1 MNLLLLLM
9 NGLLIA
15 GTYAVSKA
23 VLAAGVP
30 VLTLLAWQ
38 LAPAAV
44 LINLVAAW
52 RDERPALSATHL
64 RYYVIA
70 GVLGMLLPYT
80 ITYLSL
86 AHLPAGVIGVAASLS
101 AVMTYGIARAAGR
114 EPANL
119 RRLIGLVLG
128 LIGVL
133 TLVVPKA
140 ALPAPDLAGWVF
152 IAVLAP
158 LSLAGGNVYRTAAW
172 PDGAPPLSLAAGML
186 AVLGVATLAV
196 AGTSGQLALPSA
208 TADEALVG
216 IAVVALLTA
225 GFYLTAFSM
234 QRRTSPSFV
243 AQMGYVI
250 SLGALVI
257 GVVFLDEQ
265 PSAWVWLSAA
275 LVMAGIVVATRGGPV
290 LTRPAS
296 TFTRQTP
303 DRPPPRPRRPAPA
316 PEFAPATDAGPYRGG
331 DPRR

>member
-1 MNLLLLLM
+1 MNIFLLLT

-15 GTYAVSKA
+15 ATYALSKA
-23 VLAAGVP
+23 VLAADVP

-52 RDERPALSATHL
+52 RGERPTLSAPHL
-64 RYYVIA
+64 RYYVVA

-80 ITYLSL
+80 ITYISL

-140 ALPAPDLAGWVF
+140 ALPSPDLAGWVL

-158 LSLAGGNVYRTAAW
+158 LSLAAGNVYRSAAW
-172 PDGAPPLSLAAGML
+172 PIGAPPLSLAAGML
-186 AVLGVATLAV
+186 AVLGVATLTMAAAV
-196 AGTSGQLALPSA
+196 GQLSVAASVPSTALA
-208 TADEALVG
+208 G
-216 IAVVALLTA
+216 IAAVALLTTA
-225 GFYLTAFSM
+225 FYLTAFEM

-250 SLGALVI
+250 SLGALAI
-257 GVVFLDEQ
+257 GVVFLDET
-265 PSAWVWLSAA
+265 PSAWVWLAA
-275 LVMAGIVVATRGGPV
+275 GLVMAGIAVATRSTAGQSDARTAISRLRPV
-290 LTRPAS
+290 R
-296 TFTRQTP
+296 R
-303 DRPPPRPRRPAPA
+303 RPRGKVAANIR
-316 PEFAPATDAGPYRGG
+316 
-331 DPRR
+331 